1 MDAMMTPIDMPLED
15 VIKMKKEE
23 NKEKK
28 NKLMIVVKKEIQ
40 DKGQEDKG
48 RMFYY
53 HLLDWRDVSSL
64 IYLTAVG
71 FEPTPFWTVA

>member
-40 DKGQEDKG
+40 DKGQEDKAEEENKI
-48 RMFYY
+48 R
-53 HLLDWRDVSSL
+53 
-64 IYLTAVG
+64 
-71 FEPTPFWTVA
+71 P